1 MKITNLQSYGNS
13 KKLQITVPYIIN
25 IYNIKSDSN
34 SKTIYDNKILQNV
47 KLLNISNTKFHIYNE

>member
-13 KKLQITVPYIIN
+13 KKLQITVPYIN